1 MHRNQELH
9 TFLLSKARQLT
20 EDWYSSLD
28 KSTSNGVYS
37 SSDPKVIKTL
47 KNQNFMFH
55 GILCNVFAEDKE
67 TFNKKIDEWVLTI
80 AEDKEHLETP
90 NHYIL
95 REFTR
100 VRHQYLEF
108 LKEYAET
115 HMEENI
121 FEQFSLWNQVIIEAF
136 DRVML
141 RFVELQTEVVEQ
153 QIQSQQEVINELS
166 SPVISLNGHTALL
179 PLVGNIDPTRAELI
193 LENALEQCVN
203 KEVSQLFIDL
213 SGVVLID
220 TMVAHQIFQLIDALQ
235 LIGVKPILSG
245 LRPEIAQTA
254 VQLGLNFDNLTI
266 TSTLSQALT
275 IKNNEVEY

>member
-20 EDWYSSLD
+20 EDWYNSLD
-28 KSTSNGVYS
+28 KRTTKGVYS
-37 SSDPKVIKTL
+37 STDPKVIETL
-47 KNQNFMFH
+47 KNQNFEFH

-67 TFNKKIDEWVLTI
+67 TFNKIIDEWVLTI
-80 AEDKEHLETP
+80 AKDKEHLETP

-95 REFTR
+95 KEFMR
-100 VRHQYLEF
+100 VRDQYLGF

-121 FEQFSLWNQVIIEAF
+121 FEQFSLWNSVIIEAF

-166 SPVISLNGHTALL
+166 SPVISLNAHTALL

-254 VQLGLNFDNLTI
+254 VQLGLDFENLTI

-275 IKNNEVEY
+275 IKNNEVV

>member
-20 EDWYSSLD
+20 EDWYNSLD
-28 KSTSNGVYS
+28 KNTTNGVYS
-37 SSDPKVIKTL
+37 SSDPKVIETL
-47 KNQNFMFH
+47 KNQNFEFH

-67 TFNKKIDEWVLTI
+67 TFNQKIDEWVLTI

-90 NHYIL
+90 NQYIL
-95 REFTR
+95 REFMR

-121 FEQFSLWNQVIIEAF
+121 FEQFSRWNQVIIEAF

-141 RFVELQTEVVEQ
+141 RFVELRTEVVEQ

-166 SPVISLNGHTALL
+166 SPVISLNVHTALL

-193 LENALEQCVN
+193 LENALEQCVH

-275 IKNNEVEY
+275 IKNNEVE

>member
-1 MHRNQELH
+1 MHRNRELH

-20 EDWYSSLD
+20 EDWYNSLD
-28 KSTSNGVYS
+28 KNTTSGVYT
-37 SSDPKVIKTL
+37 SSDPKVIETL
-47 KNQNFMFH
+47 KKQNFEFH
-55 GILCNVFAEDKE
+55 GILCSVFAEDKE
-67 TFNKKIDEWVLTI
+67 TFNQRIDEWVLTI

-95 REFTR
+95 KEFMR

-121 FEQFSLWNQVIIEAF
+121 FEQFSRWNQVIIEAF
-136 DRVML
+136 DRAML
-141 RFVELQTEVVEQ
+141 RFVELQTKVVEE

-179 PLVGNIDPTRAELI
+179 PLVGNIDPSRAELI

-254 VQLGLNFDNLTI
+254 VQLGVNFENLTI

-275 IKNNEVEY
+275 IKNNEVV

>member
-1 MHRNQELH
+1 MHRNRELH

-20 EDWYSSLD
+20 EDWYNSLD
-28 KSTSNGVYS
+28 KNTTSGVYS
-37 SSDPKVIKTL
+37 SSDPKVIETL
-47 KNQNFMFH
+47 KKQNFEFH
-55 GILCNVFAEDKE
+55 GILCSVFAEDKE
-67 TFNKKIDEWVLTI
+67 TFNQRIDEWVLTI

-95 REFTR
+95 KEFMR

-121 FEQFSLWNQVIIEAF
+121 FEQFSRWNQVIIEAF
-136 DRVML
+136 DRAML
-141 RFVELQTEVVEQ
+141 RFVELQTKVVEE

-179 PLVGNIDPTRAELI
+179 PLVGNIDPSRAELI

-254 VQLGLNFDNLTI
+254 VQLGVNFENLTI

-275 IKNNEVEY
+275 IKNNEVV

>member
-1 MHRNQELH
+1 MHRNKDLY
-9 TFLLSKARQLT
+9 TYLLSKARQLT
-20 EDWYSSLD
+20 DEWYDSLD
-28 KSTSNGVYS
+28 KNAATGVYS
-37 SSDPKVIKTL
+37 STDPKVVETL
-47 KNQNFMFH
+47 KNQNFEFH

-67 TFNKKIDEWVLTI
+67 TFNQKIDEWVLSI
-80 AEDKEHLETP
+80 ATDKEHLNTP
-90 NHYIL
+90 NHSIL
-95 REFTR
+95 KEFMR
-100 VRHQYLEF
+100 VRNQYLEF
-108 LKEYAET
+108 LKEYAKT
-115 HMEENI
+115 HLEENI
-121 FEQFSLWNQVIIEAF
+121 FEQFNIWNNVIIEAF

-141 RFVELQTEVVEQ
+141 RYVELQTEVVDQ

-166 SPVISLNGHTALL
+166 SPIISLNSNTALL

-203 KEVSQLFIDL
+203 KEVSLLFIDL

-254 VQLGLNFDNLTI
+254 VQLGLNFENLTI

-275 IKNNEVEY
+275 IKNNEVE